1 MHLARRVAR
10 GLRGDRR
17 AAGVVLAG
25 GDEVAAR
32 AVVSGADP
40 LTTADLAGVA
50 GRKRSWT
57 GH

>member
-1 MHLARRVAR
+1 MERVLTED
-10 GLRGDRR
+10 GR

-40 LTTADLAGVA
+40 LTTADLAGVGRAARA
-50 GRKRSWT
+50 GAQDGPWSR
-57 GH
+57 